1 MVFTVYHFMYV
12 YSLFAPDC
20 EYDSLQKVASQLQF
34 NFFDEVVVNI
44 TRVSKHTPLY
54 IMSRVSLSTVVLIP

>member
-1 MVFTVYHFMYV
+1 MATNKLYF

-20 EYDSLQKVASQLQF
+20 EYDSLRKVVSQLQF

-44 TRVSKHTPLY
+44 TRVSKHGAF
-54 IMSRVSLSTVVLIP
+54 